1 MVPVTAN
8 RQILGPSI
16 LNFDERGAQYL
27 GELAD
32 KIDNDRLYQINGNTL
47 GNHYSLTKLMW
58 IRDHQ
63 PLLYERTYKF
73 LHWSAFVAYMLGAEA
88 ALDFSLA
95 NRTLLFDL
103 EKRTWSDELLQ
114 VAGIE
119 RSVLPDTVPSGDVI
133 GQVPDQM
140 ATQLSLPRGVAIV
153 SGTHD
158 QNANAVGCGVIEAGK
173 AVYSMGTFLCI
184 TPVFIE
190 RRAPQIMIERGI
202 NTEHHAVPGQYVCFL
217 YNQGGSLVKWYRDTF
232 AAAEHAQAEGR
243 GESVYSQLLA
253 ETPAGPSG
261 VLVLPHFTTTGPPQ
275 FISDSCGVIIGLR
288 LETQRGEILKGILEG
303 STFYLKELVDSLPP
317 TGIAIDQY
325 IAAGGGSRSDIWLQ
339 VCADILG
346 IPFTRSAT
354 GEAGALGSAII
365 AGVGCG
371 VFDSYSEGVDAMV
384 RYERTF
390 EPDVI
395 RHNEY
400 AERYTKY
407 QQLWPL
413 LGEYLRNL

>member
-1 MVPVTAN
+1 
-8 RQILGPSI
+8 
-16 LNFDERGAQYL
+16 
-27 GELAD
+27 
-32 KIDNDRLYQINGNTL
+32 
-47 GNHYSLTKLMW
+47 MW

-63 PLLYERTYKF
+63 PELYERTYKF
-73 LHWSAFVAYMLGAEA
+73 LHWSAFVAFMLGAEA
-88 ALDFSLA
+88 TVDFSLA

-103 EKRTWSDELLQ
+103 ESKSWSDELLGL
-114 VAGIE
+114 AGIE
-119 RSVLPDTVPSGDVI
+119 RSVLPQTVPSGTVI
-133 GQVPDQM
+133 GQVSDQM
-140 ATQLSLPRGVAIV
+140 ATELGLPDGVKIV
-153 SGTHD
+153 SGAHD

-190 RRAPQIMIERGI
+190 RRAPNVMIERGI

-232 AAAEHAQAEGR
+232 AAVEHQAAEAR
-243 GESVYSQLLA
+243 GESVYPQLLA
-253 ETPAGPSG
+253 ETPSSPSG

-275 FISDSCGVIIGLR
+275 FISDSCGVILGLR

-303 STFYLKELVDSLPP
+303 STFYLKDLVDSLPP
-317 TGIAIDQY
+317 TGIAIEKY
-325 IAAGGGSRSDIWLQ
+325 IASGGGSRSDIWLQ

-346 IPFTRSAT
+346 IPFTRST
-354 GEAGALGSAII
+354 TSEAGALGSAII

-371 VFDSYSEGVDAMV
+371 IFESYAEGVEAMV

-390 EPDVI
+390 EPDLT
-395 RHNEY
+395 RNREY
-400 AERYTKY
+400 AERYSQY

-413 LGEYLRNL
+413 MGDYLRAL